1 MIQIYTD
8 TAHYT
13 PALRPYLADILR
25 PLINQ
30 RTLEQNRSVYGS
42 VVDQYLLVDDISQA
56 DWAVLPYGWN
66 YYHKS
71 RLIPQALE
79 FVARAQDAGKPVLT
93 WITGDFGARVPSSD
107 VWVFGAAG
115 YRNKAGEKRFGS
127 PVFIRDPLIE
137 LGMGDKIVVRNKGAR
152 PRIGFCGYA
161 SISPVKSVGFAM
173 RTLIRNIASPFHL
186 NSDEPQE
193 LYPAVLLRQQV
204 LESLEHSPLVET
216 DFIRRA
222 RYKAGV
228 SNAEQERSAKQEFF
242 NNIRDTDYTVCA
254 RGGGNFSVR
263 LYETLAM
270 GRIPVL
276 IDTDCLL
283 PYANDPR
290 WRECCVY
297 VERGE
302 VSSVAEKVGDFHARL
317 SENDFMEMQHSARRF
332 WVECLSF
339 NGFFTRFP
347 EHFIKA

>member
-1 MIQIYTD
+1 LIRIFTD

-56 DWAVLPYGWN
+56 DWAVLPFAWN

-71 RLIPQALE
+71 NLTPQALE
-79 FVARAQDAGKPVLT
+79 FIVRARGAGKPVLT
-93 WITGDFGARVPSSD
+93 WVTGDFGARVPVSD

-115 YRNKAGEKRFGS
+115 YRSRAGEKRFGS

-137 LGMGDKIVVRNKGAR
+137 LGMGKKIVVRNKGAR

-161 SISPVKSVGFAM
+161 SISSVKSIGFAM
-173 RTLIRNIASPFHL
+173 RTLIRNITSALHL
-186 NSDEPQE
+186 SSDEPQE
-193 LYPAVLLRQQV
+193 PYPAVLLRQQV
-204 LESLEHSPLVET
+204 LESLEHSPLVEAA
-216 DFIRRA
+216 FIRRA
-222 RYKAGV
+222 QYKAGV
-228 SNAEQERSAKQEFF
+228 SNQEQERSTKREFF
-242 NNIRDTDYTVCA
+242 NNIRDTDYTVCV

-270 GRIPVL
+270 GRIPIL

-302 VSSVAEKVGDFHARL
+302 ISNVAEKVSDFHARL
-317 SENDFMEMQHSARRF
+317 SEDDFLEIQHRARRF
-332 WVECLSF
+332 WEECLSF

-347 EHFIKA
+347 EHFI